1 MSLPRLSAS
10 VVRTTPSRRRRKPR
24 QPATILGG
32 LVSLMVGSFVL
43 AFLLHVGGHWH
54 QALLKR
60 QARLERSQEQLIL
73 ADERRARP

>member
-32 LVSLMVGSFVL
+32 LITLMVGSFVL
-43 AFLLHVGGHWH
+43 AFMIHVGGHWH
-54 QALLKR
+54 QALLRR
-60 QARLERSQEQLIL
+60 QARLEHAQQQLIL